1 MVYKVTL
8 SHTMHL
14 GNLSAI
20 SRVIPLPKPCT
31 WSHTSTVS
39 RVTPSQTLYLGLHVH
54 SLHGDTPSQTL
65 NLGSHIHSLQ
75 GKDSQTVHG
84 VHISKVFHA
93 NSLQIMHLDSQVHSL
108 QGDIPPR
115 PCTCGHTSTVSIV
128 TPPATTCIWDH
139 MSIVHHGRSSPDLY
153 IGSHIHIF

>member
-31 WSHTSTVS
+31 WA
-39 RVTPSQTLYLGLHVH
+39 H